1 MKKQRTKG
9 IVLVVVCFI
18 CVMCICSGFH
28 KAQSEELSE
37 IPDAVNSTRF
47 NTTEH
52 LTVVANQEEI
62 ADKEEL
68 AKQIIKMCREN
79 SFQSIKF
86 SYDMVCPT
94 ELQISVYKTE
104 KDLTVIDGT
113 GYSHSTRGRIRIYF
127 FGIFAMWRLRAEHG
141 EEKHNKKWKAV
152 LLLPLFYI

>member
-1 MKKQRTKG
+1 M
-9 IVLVVVCFI
+9 

-37 IPDAVNSTRF
+37 IPDVVNSTRF

-62 ADKEEL
+62 ADKKEL

-79 SFQSIKF
+79 SFHSIKF

-94 ELQISVYKTE
+94 ELQINVYKTE
-104 KDLTVIDGT
+104 KDFNDNKQFCEIEYSSEEENEEYDIIHNPEKFILYVDG
-113 GYSHSTRGRIRIYF
+113 
-127 FGIFAMWRLRAEHG
+127 
-141 EEKHNKKWKAV
+141 EKV
-152 LLLPLFYI
+152 E

>member
-62 ADKEEL
+62 ADKKEL
-68 AKQIIKMCREN
+68 AKQIIKMCRESSLMIWYVRQNYRSMYIRRKTTLTIISN
-79 SFQSIKF
+79 S
-86 SYDMVCPT
+86 V
-94 ELQISVYKTE
+94 
-104 KDLTVIDGT
+104 
-113 GYSHSTRGRIRIYF
+113 R
-127 FGIFAMWRLRAEHG
+127 
-141 EEKHNKKWKAV
+141 
-152 LLLPLFYI
+152 

>member
-62 ADKEEL
+62 RMSFSSEVKEEL

-94 ELQISVYKTE
+94 ELQINVYKTE
-104 KDLTVIDGT
+104 KDLNDNKQFCEIAYLLDEENGEYDIIHNPEKFILYVDG
-113 GYSHSTRGRIRIYF
+113 
-127 FGIFAMWRLRAEHG
+127 
-141 EEKHNKKWKAV
+141 EKV
-152 LLLPLFYI
+152 E

>member
-62 ADKEEL
+62 ADKKEL

-86 SYDMVCPT
+86 NKQFCEIEYSSEEENEEYDIIHNP
-94 ELQISVYKTE
+94 E
-104 KDLTVIDGT
+104 KFILYVDG
-113 GYSHSTRGRIRIYF
+113 
-127 FGIFAMWRLRAEHG
+127 
-141 EEKHNKKWKAV
+141 EKV
-152 LLLPLFYI
+152 E

>member
-1 MKKQRTKG
+1 MKKQRIKG

-18 CVMCICSGFH
+18 CVLCICSGFYRV
-28 KAQSEELSE
+28 QSKELSE

-62 ADKEEL
+62 ADKKEL

-86 SYDMVCPT
+86 SRQNYRSMYIRRKT
-94 ELQISVYKTE
+94 TLTIISNSV
-104 KDLTVIDGT
+104 
-113 GYSHSTRGRIRIYF
+113 R
-127 FGIFAMWRLRAEHG
+127 
-141 EEKHNKKWKAV
+141 
-152 LLLPLFYI
+152 

>member
-18 CVMCICSGFH
+18 CVICICRGFH
-28 KAQSEELSE
+28 KAQSDELSE
-37 IPDAVNSTRF
+37 IPDAVTSTRF

-52 LTVVANQEEI
+52 LTVVANQEI
-62 ADKEEL
+62 ANKKEL

-94 ELQISVYKTE
+94 ELQVNVYKTKEDLNDNKQFCEIAYLPEEENEEYDIIHNPE
-104 KDLTVIDGT
+104 KFILYVDG
-113 GYSHSTRGRIRIYF
+113 
-127 FGIFAMWRLRAEHG
+127 
-141 EEKHNKKWKAV
+141 EKV
-152 LLLPLFYI
+152 E

>member
-1 MKKQRTKG
+1 MKKQRIKG

-28 KAQSEELSE
+28 KAQSEKLSE

-62 ADKEEL
+62 ADKKEL

-94 ELQISVYKTE
+94 ELQINVYKTE
-104 KDLTVIDGT
+104 KDLNLSEEENEEYDIIHNPEKFILHVDG
-113 GYSHSTRGRIRIYF
+113 
-127 FGIFAMWRLRAEHG
+127 
-141 EEKHNKKWKAV
+141 EKV
-152 LLLPLFYI
+152 E

>member
-62 ADKEEL
+62 ADKKEL
-68 AKQIIKMCREN
+68 AKKIIKMCREN

-86 SYDMVCPT
+86 SYDMVCRQNYRLMYIRQKKT
-94 ELQISVYKTE
+94 LTIISNSV
-104 KDLTVIDGT
+104 
-113 GYSHSTRGRIRIYF
+113 R
-127 FGIFAMWRLRAEHG
+127 
-141 EEKHNKKWKAV
+141 
-152 LLLPLFYI
+152 

>member
-52 LTVVANQEEI
+52 LTVV
-62 ADKEEL
+62 
-68 AKQIIKMCREN
+68 
-79 SFQSIKF
+79 
-86 SYDMVCPT
+86 
-94 ELQISVYKTE
+94 YKTE
-104 KDLTVIDGT
+104 NDFNDNKQFCEIAYLSDEENGEYDIIHNPEKFILYVDG
-113 GYSHSTRGRIRIYF
+113 
-127 FGIFAMWRLRAEHG
+127 
-141 EEKHNKKWKAV
+141 EKV
-152 LLLPLFYI
+152 E

>member
-62 ADKEEL
+62 ADK
-68 AKQIIKMCREN
+68 KIIKMCREN

-104 KDLTVIDGT
+104 KDLNDNKQFCEIAYLLDEENGEYDIIHNPEKFILYVDG
-113 GYSHSTRGRIRIYF
+113 
-127 FGIFAMWRLRAEHG
+127 
-141 EEKHNKKWKAV
+141 EKV
-152 LLLPLFYI
+152 E

>member
-62 ADKEEL
+62 ADKKEL

-86 SYDMVCPT
+86 SYDMAFFSSAACFFFA
-94 ELQISVYKTE
+94 EFLS
-104 KDLTVIDGT
+104 LSLALSRRFSSLSSSFCASIDQ
-113 GYSHSTRGRIRIYF
+113 YCSLAST
-127 FGIFAMWRLRAEHG
+127 
-141 EEKHNKKWKAV
+141 
-152 LLLPLFYI
+152 

>member
-1 MKKQRTKG
+1 MKKQRIKG

-18 CVMCICSGFH
+18 CVLCICSGFYRV
-28 KAQSEELSE
+28 QSKELSE

-62 ADKEEL
+62 ADKKEL

-94 ELQISVYKTE
+94 
-104 KDLTVIDGT
+104 
-113 GYSHSTRGRIRIYF
+113 
-127 FGIFAMWRLRAEHG
+127 
-141 EEKHNKKWKAV
+141 
-152 LLLPLFYI
+152 

>member
-52 LTVVANQEEI
+52 LTVVAN
-62 ADKEEL
+62 
-68 AKQIIKMCREN
+68 
-79 SFQSIKF
+79 
-86 SYDMVCPT
+86 
-94 ELQISVYKTE
+94 
-104 KDLTVIDGT
+104 
-113 GYSHSTRGRIRIYF
+113 
-127 FGIFAMWRLRAEHG
+127 
-141 EEKHNKKWKAV
+141 
-152 LLLPLFYI
+152 

>member
-18 CVMCICSGFH
+18 CVLCICSGFYRV
-28 KAQSEELSE
+28 QSKELSE

-47 NTTEH
+47 NTKEH

-62 ADKEEL
+62 ADKKEL

-94 ELQISVYKTE
+94 ELQINVYKTE
-104 KDLTVIDGT
+104 NDFNDNKQFCEIAYLSDEENGEYDIIHNPEKFILYVDG
-113 GYSHSTRGRIRIYF
+113 
-127 FGIFAMWRLRAEHG
+127 
-141 EEKHNKKWKAV
+141 EKV
-152 LLLPLFYI
+152 E

>member
-62 ADKEEL
+62 ADPIPPAPRGHVNLSGKCPGSACFPAQTAENRKEC
-68 AKQIIKMCREN
+68 AKH
-79 SFQSIKF
+79 
-86 SYDMVCPT
+86 
-94 ELQISVYKTE
+94 E
-104 KDLTVIDGT
+104 KDCMGFKIC
-113 GYSHSTRGRIRIYF
+113 F
-127 FGIFAMWRLRAEHG
+127 Q
-141 EEKHNKKWKAV
+141 NN
-152 LLLPLFYI
+152 

>member
-94 ELQISVYKTE
+94 ELQINVYKTAYLLDEENGEYDIIHNPE
-104 KDLTVIDGT
+104 KFILYVDG
-113 GYSHSTRGRIRIYF
+113 
-127 FGIFAMWRLRAEHG
+127 
-141 EEKHNKKWKAV
+141 EKV
-152 LLLPLFYI
+152 E